1 MVLFRA
7 GSDQT
12 KIPKVRLAVCHGW
25 CSKEHGEGAWRMSAA
40 NLGIY
45 NRPDVAAHYAELHYL
60 TACELLLFDLY
71 IKPGAAILD
80 VGVGGGRTTA
90 YLSGKASRYVGVD
103 YAEEMIRTCRQKYPS
118 LQFLVAEAS
127 DLSAFETS
135 SFDAVIC
142 AFNGLDYVLADR
154 ARSQCFKECRRVL
167 KPEGILLFSSHNPR
181 SILVR
186 PLWNRANVRRV
197 ADRVGRRGGFTGEA
211 VFLLLNLAAAVRA
224 FVRAAWAT
232 AGRLLTRAPSRAFR
246 HGEGCLYDSA
256 HGGLTTHCGVPGR
269 VIAGLER
276 HGFRPLRVLGDDYPA
291 PSREYWTDWYYYVF
305 SNLKPAGDGEACA

>member
-1 MVLFRA
+1 M
-7 GSDQT
+7 
-12 KIPKVRLAVCHGW
+12 PKD
-25 CSKEHGEGAWRMSAA
+25 HGEGAWRMSAA

-45 NRPDVAAHYAELHYL
+45 NRPDVAAHYAELEYL
-60 TACELLLFDLY
+60 TTCELLLFDLY
-71 IKPGAAILD
+71 IKPGAAIID

-103 YAEEMIRTCRQKYPS
+103 YAEEMIRTCRQKYPT

-142 AFNGLDYVLADR
+142 AFNGLDYVLEDG
-154 ARSQCFKECRRVL
+154 ARRQCFKECRRVL
-167 KPEGILLFSSHNPR
+167 KREGILLFSSHNPR

-186 PLWNRANVRRV
+186 PFWARANVRTV
-197 ADRVGRRGGFTGEA
+197 ADRAGPRGSFTGEA
-211 VFLLLNLAAAVRA
+211 VFLLLSLAAAVRA

-232 AGRLLTRAPSRAFR
+232 VGRLLTRALGRAFR
-246 HGEGCLYDSA
+246 HGEGYLYDSA
-256 HGGLTTHCGVPGR
+256 HGGLMTRCAVPGC
-269 VIAGLER
+269 VIAELER

-291 PSREYWTDWYYYVF
+291 PSREYCTDWYYYVF